1 MLWRI
6 SHGSIYIFWPFQFF
20 FQELEQEKYHLRRRL
35 QAAEEEYELRV
46 NELQADINSLRK
58 SLEEATTAQRQSEK
72 EKSLLI
78 TNLTEQNQ
86 RLTSQLKEVR
96 FFSEDVSIVWWKN
109 TIGWFEFFCY
119 CKFWIM
125 GIPGILCFVNWKT
138 SFKDQEFYVVFFQR
152 FSWLEFCFI
161 SIWFSKIIFPSL
173 FCCCGLIFFLPFSH
187 LIFLMFGFKKTRN
200 SFF

>member
-1 MLWRI
+1 MFMSRKVDDDTRVLNQLWKKNLHALTHFTWKYLHI
-6 SHGSIYIFWPFQFF
+6 LTFSIF

-96 FFSEDVSIVWWKN
+96 FFVKMFQLFGE
-109 TIGWFEFFCY
+109 
-119 CKFWIM
+119 
-125 GIPGILCFVNWKT
+125 KT
-138 SFKDQEFYVVFFQR
+138 Q
-152 FSWLEFCFI
+152 
-161 SIWFSKIIFPSL
+161 
-173 FCCCGLIFFLPFSH
+173 
-187 LIFLMFGFKKTRN
+187 
-200 SFF
+200 

>member
-1 MLWRI
+1 M
-6 SHGSIYIFWPFQFF
+6 
-20 FQELEQEKYHLRRRL
+20 

-96 FFSEDVSIVWWKN
+96 FFSEDVSIVW
-109 TIGWFEFFCY
+109 
-119 CKFWIM
+119 
-125 GIPGILCFVNWKT
+125 
-138 SFKDQEFYVVFFQR
+138 
-152 FSWLEFCFI
+152 
-161 SIWFSKIIFPSL
+161 
-173 FCCCGLIFFLPFSH
+173 
-187 LIFLMFGFKKTRN
+187 
-200 SFF
+200 

>member
-1 MLWRI
+1 MT
-6 SHGSIYIFWPFQFF
+6 FWKKNCDATKINKKIQKSKKKNHF

-46 NELQADINSLRK
+46 NDLQADINSLRK
-58 SLEEATTAQRQSEK
+58 SLEEATTSQRQSEK

-109 TIGWFEFFCY
+109 TIGWFEFF
-119 CKFWIM
+119 
-125 GIPGILCFVNWKT
+125 L
-138 SFKDQEFYVVFFQR
+138 
-152 FSWLEFCFI
+152 L
-161 SIWFSKIIFPSL
+161 L
-173 FCCCGLIFFLPFSH
+173 
-187 LIFLMFGFKKTRN
+187 
-200 SFF
+200 